1 MSSNSFSLE
10 TNLEIQN
17 PSVVCTIFSDKS
29 KSLDLCKK
37 QWIVS
42 PLFLY
47 LYFKIYILIFKN
59 MSYHSGSVGKE
70 SACNAGDAGLT
81 PGLGRSLG
89 GGHGNPLQY
98 SCLENTRDRGAW
110 WAIVLRVTKSRT
122 RVKWLSTHIQQY
134 LWVVR
139 SRFFII

>member
-110 WAIVLRVTKSRT
+110 WAIVLRVTK
-122 RVKWLSTHIQQY
+122 VGQE
-134 LWVVR
+134 
-139 SRFFII
+139 